1 MTILFLTGGL
11 EPGKDGVGDY
21 TRRLAFECARNRHDC
36 LLIALNDGN
45 IEIPTETT
53 EVEDHIQLRTLRLP
67 QKLSWPARIK
77 LASVF
82 RAPYSIDWISLQFVC
97 YSFHPKG
104 FGFNL
109 GKLLQPVVNGCPV
122 HLMFHELWVGVG
134 DERLSLKQR
143 LVAGIQRQGIRKLIR
158 EIQPRCVTTSNS
170 FYGTLLKNINVT
182 AMILPLFGNI
192 PFKNIPSENT
202 TNPKDFLSPETAS
215 QLDASAG
222 HFWVLFFGTLHP
234 EWKPEPLFSH
244 LISYSEKSGRRLS
257 LLGAGRLG
265 KTGELLWNDLQR
277 TYAKGIDFFR
287 LDERS
292 AEDISA
298 LMQMSD
304 LGIATSPWH
313 LIGKSGSAVAMLEH
327 GLPVVVTRISIR
339 PKKEELGDELLIP
352 CDSNF
357 ESRLLSGLVRRPF
370 HSRLPSIAQDF
381 IHYLALSNKE

>member
-182 AMILPLFGNI
+182 AMILLSSATFPLRTFR
-192 PFKNIPSENT
+192 
-202 TNPKDFLSPETAS
+202 PKTRPTPK
-215 QLDASAG
+215 
-222 HFWVLFFGTLHP
+222 T
-234 EWKPEPLFSH
+234 FSH
-244 LISYSEKSGRRLS
+244 LKLPLNWTHQLDIFGFFFLAHFIQNGSRNPFLVTSSPIQKKADGVLVCSVRAVWVKPANYSGMIYSEPTRR
-257 LLGAGRLG
+257 
-265 KTGELLWNDLQR
+265 
-277 TYAKGIDFFR
+277 
-287 LDERS
+287 
-292 AEDISA
+292 A
-298 LMQMSD
+298 L
-304 LGIATSPWH
+304 I
-313 LIGKSGSAVAMLEH
+313 
-327 GLPVVVTRISIR
+327 
-339 PKKEELGDELLIP
+339 
-352 CDSNF
+352 F
-357 ESRLLSGLVRRPF
+357 SGLMKGPQKTSQRSCR
-370 HSRLPSIAQDF
+370 
-381 IHYLALSNKE
+381 